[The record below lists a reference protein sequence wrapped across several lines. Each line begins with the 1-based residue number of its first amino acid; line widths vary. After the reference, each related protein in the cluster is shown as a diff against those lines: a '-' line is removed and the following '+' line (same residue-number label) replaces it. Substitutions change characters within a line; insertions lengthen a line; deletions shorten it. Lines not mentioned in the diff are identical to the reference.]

1 MKRTWTILGVG
12 DVPRSLKWYQA
23 LFGQPVTL
31 PAHDYFGQILDSVNP
46 ESSDRSTTANVLVR
60 DEPDDEEDEQEKG
73 DDSEKDEDDDNEEGE
88 DDDGY
93 SE

>member
-1 MKRTWTILGVG
+1 MLGMSTI
-12 DVPRSLKWYQA
+12 RQ
-23 LFGQPVTL
+23 F
-31 PAHDYFGQILDSVNP
+31 NP